1 MNTKEYWLV
10 STEHLEDRLW
20 FRDEEDFKA
29 AMNFVAVLS
38 CVLGVD
44 ILAFV
49 LMSNHVHFV
58 IRGSRKKVLEYVNEF
73 KRRYSIYLGHRYGV
87 KEYLRRNDV
96 HLLLIE
102 GEEAMERAVAYVQM
116 NPVAA
121 GICAHPSLYPWGTG
135 NVFFSQVKPTGRI
148 LADIPNRSRM
158 RMLHSECDTLPEEWI
173 VGEEGVLLPQNY
185 VMIKA
190 VEACFRSANR
200 MNYFYNT
207 SSKAKK
213 RMDASEENIPA
224 FRDQV
229 ILAAMPDLCKSLFQ
243 KNTFLELKV
252 SEQTELLRQL
262 RYRFSSNVNQ
272 LARVCGLSYTE
283 AARLMDCA

>member
-1 MNTKEYWLV
+1 MEYWLV

-20 FRDEEDFKA
+20 FRDEEDFTA
-29 AMNFVAVLS
+29 AMNYVAVLS
-38 CVLGVD
+38 CVQGVD

-49 LMSNHVHFV
+49 LMSNHLHFV

-73 KRRYSIYLGHRYGV
+73 KRRYSIYIGHKYWV
-87 KEYLRRNDV
+87 KEFLRRNDV
-96 HLLLIE
+96 HLLLVQ
-102 GEEAMERAVAYVQM
+102 GDEALERAVAYVQM

-121 GICAHPSLYPWGTG
+121 GICAHPTLYPWGTG
-135 NVFFSQVKPTGRI
+135 NVFFSQVKPTGRL
-148 LADIPNRSRM
+148 LADIPNRPRM
-158 RMLHSECDTLPEEWI
+158 RMLHSECDVLPPDWI
-173 VGEEGVLLPQNY
+173 VGEGGFILPCNY
-185 VMIKA
+185 VNIRV
-190 VEACFRSANR
+190 VEGYFRSAKR
-200 MNYFYNT
+200 MNYFHNT

-213 RMDASEENIPA
+213 RMDAAEENLPA

-243 KNTFLELKV
+243 KNTFLELNV

-272 LARVCGLSYTE
+272 LARVCGLSYLE

>member
-1 MNTKEYWLV
+1 MEYWLV

-20 FRDEEDFKA
+20 FRDEEDFTA
-29 AMNFVAVLS
+29 AMNYVAVLS
-38 CVLGVD
+38 CVQGVD

-58 IRGSRKKVLEYVNEF
+58 IRETREKVLKYVNEF
-73 KRRYSIYLGHRYGV
+73 KRRYSIYIGHKYWV
-87 KEYLRRNDV
+87 KEFLRRNDV
-96 HLLLIE
+96 HLLLVQ
-102 GEEAMERAVAYVQM
+102 GDEALERAVAYVQM

-121 GICAHPSLYPWGTG
+121 GICAHPTLYPWGTG
-135 NVFFSQVKPTGRI
+135 NVFFSQVKPTGRL
-148 LADIPNRSRM
+148 LADIPNRPRM
-158 RMLHSECDTLPEEWI
+158 RMLHSECDVLPPDWI
-173 VGEEGVLLPQNY
+173 VGEGGFILPYNY
-185 VMIKA
+185 VNIKV
-190 VEACFRSANR
+190 VEGYFRSAKR
-200 MNYFYNT
+200 MNYFHNT

-213 RMDASEENIPA
+213 RMDAAEENLPA

-243 KNTFLELKV
+243 KNTFLELNV

-272 LARVCGLSYTE
+272 LARVCGLSYPE
-283 AARLMDCA
+283 AARLLDCA

>member
-1 MNTKEYWLV
+1 MNSMEYWLV

-38 CVLGVD
+38 FVLGMD

-58 IRGSRKKVLEYVNEF
+58 IRGSREKVMEYVNEF
-73 KRRYSIYLGHRYGV
+73 KRRYSIYLSHRYGV
-87 KEYLRRNDV
+87 KEFLRRNGV
-96 HLLLIE
+96 NLLLIA
-102 GEEAMERAVAYVQM
+102 GDEALERAIAYVQM

-121 GICAHPSLYPWGTG
+121 GICAHPTQYPWGTG
-135 NVFFSQVKPTGRI
+135 SAFFNQVQPVGKP
-148 LADIPNRSRM
+148 LADIPNRPRM
-158 RMLHSECDTLPEEWI
+158 RMLHSECCVLPLDWT
-173 VGEEGVLLPQNY
+173 VGVDGFILPNNY
-185 VMIKA
+185 LKIRH
-190 VEACFRSANR
+190 VEACFRSAKR
-200 MNYFYNT
+200 MNYFLNT

-213 RMDASEENIPA
+213 RMDTAEENLPA

-229 ILAAMPDLCKSLFQ
+229 ILSALPDLCRSLFH
-243 KNTFLELKV
+243 KNTFQELAPA
-252 SEQTELLRQL
+252 EQTETLRQL

-272 LARVCGLSYTE
+272 LARVCGLSYPE
-283 AARLMDCA
+283 AARLLDCA